1 LSSTVFFPLA
11 ASHLNLRRLLIIRL
25 IVVSLQLL
33 ALAYAGIYLELSI
46 NYPAIVSTLIVFV
59 LINAAV
65 FIRLKKAWPIS
76 DSEFLL
82 HLMLDVI
89 GLSLVLYFSGGASN
103 PFVSYYL
110 VPITIA
116 AAILPWKFTWL
127 IAATSL
133 LAYSLLL
140 FFYDPLPEVMPMSMQ
155 MEDGVL
161 NLHILGMWFNF
172 LVSAALI
179 TYFVVKMASEIRS
192 KEHRLNRYRENNL
205 RDEQILAVATQA
217 AGTAHELGTPLNTV
231 SILVGEMQKQYPDNE
246 NLQQELGIIREQLSR
261 CKSSLKN
268 LVSEADLKKSGSM
281 VTVALKDFI
290 HNLLDQWRLIR
301 PEVKLKLNFSNTNKP
316 PDIYVDSTLQQAIVN
331 ILNNAADASPQ
342 DIDVEVFWNK
352 LTWGLRIRDYGEG
365 LSEEI
370 QQELGTAFITTK
382 ESGMGVGLILSQASI
397 NRLGGTVSMQE
408 HEQGGILTEISLPL
422 SLDETP

>member
-1 LSSTVFFPLA
+1 
-11 ASHLNLRRLLIIRL
+11 
-25 IVVSLQLL
+25 
-33 ALAYAGIYLELSI
+33 
-46 NYPAIVSTLIVFV
+46 
-59 LINAAV
+59 
-65 FIRLKKAWPIS
+65 
-76 DSEFLL
+76 
-82 HLMLDVI
+82 
-89 GLSLVLYFSGGASN
+89 
-103 PFVSYYL
+103 
-110 VPITIA
+110 
-116 AAILPWKFTWL
+116 
-127 IAATSL
+127 
-133 LAYSLLL
+133 
-140 FFYDPLPEVMPMSMQ
+140 
-155 MEDGVL
+155 
-161 NLHILGMWFNF
+161 
-172 LVSAALI
+172 
-179 TYFVVKMASEIRS
+179 
-192 KEHRLNRYRENNL
+192 
-205 RDEQILAVATQA
+205 
-217 AGTAHELGTPLNTV
+217 
-231 SILVGEMQKQYPDNE
+231 
-246 NLQQELGIIREQLSR
+246 
-261 CKSSLKN
+261 
-268 LVSEADLKKSGSM
+268 M